1 MTYED
6 YLAGIYYDPEH
17 AGSYGGLDKLYRA
30 VRKEGRFVL
39 GKNKIRKWLLQQE
52 DYAVHREERTK
63 IKRRRVVA
71 PFVDYQ
77 WDVDT
82 AHMDYY
88 QKDNDG
94 YGYFLLAVDIMS
106 KYVWTVALKT
116 RTGKEMVNAFRQV
129 FEKGRKPTRIR
140 SDKGTEYVNR
150 DVKRYLKKEGV
161 INFVTQNIVKAS
173 YAERAIKTIKSR
185 LVHYMTNKQS
195 HRWIEVLNK
204 ITESY
209 NKTYHRTIMRTPT
222 SVKPK
227 DSVELWKLQYYDKPK
242 GQKYPSSKQSSTK
255 SKFRNTSTYKNR
267 GTRYKFK
274 VGDLVRVSYLRRAF
288 QREYDER
295 WSRELFVVNE
305 RFRRESIVQYKLKDY
320 AGEIITGTFYESQL
334 IKAFEQQVYLI
345 EKVIRTK
352 QRGRQKQ
359 HLVRWKGWPAKYDSW
374 VGEEDLRNL
383 NIGSAT
389 SAPS

>member
-1 MTYED
+1 
-6 YLAGIYYDPEH
+6 
-17 AGSYGGLDKLYRA
+17 

-39 GKNKIRKWLLQQE
+39 GRAKIRKWLLQQE

-63 IKRRRVVA
+63 FKRRRVVA

-82 AHMDYY
+82 AYMDYY

-94 YGYFLLAVDIMS
+94 YIYFLLAVDIMS
-106 KYVWTVALKT
+106 KHVWTVALKT

-129 FEKGRKPTRIR
+129 FAKGRQPTRVR
-140 SDKGTEYVNR
+140 SDKGTEYANK
-150 DVKRYLKKEGV
+150 DVKRYLKEEGV
-161 INFVTQNIVKAS
+161 IYFVTQNIVKAS

-185 LVHYMTNKQS
+185 IAHYMTNKQR
-195 HRWIEVLNK
+195 HRWIDVLPK

-209 NKTYHRTIMRTPT
+209 NKTYHRTIKRTPA

-227 DSVELWKLQYYDKPK
+227 DSVELWKLQYYTRPK
-242 GQKYPSSKQSSTK
+242 RHRTNNQSSTSVQFRGK
-255 SKFRNTSTYKNR
+255 TTTKQPATKYKFR
-267 GTRYKFK
+267 

-305 RFRRESIVQYKLKDY
+305 RFKSEGIAQYKLKDY
-320 AGEIITGTFYESQL
+320 AGEIVTGTFYERQL
-334 IKAFEQQVYLI
+334 NKGFEQRVYLI
-345 EKVIRTK
+345 EKVIRSRKRGGLK
-352 QRGRQKQ
+352 QY
-359 HLVRWKGWPAKYDSW
+359 LVRWKGWPAKYNSW
-374 VGEEDLRNL
+374 VGEEDLQNL
-383 NIGSAT
+383 NIDRTTADS
-389 SAPS
+389 S